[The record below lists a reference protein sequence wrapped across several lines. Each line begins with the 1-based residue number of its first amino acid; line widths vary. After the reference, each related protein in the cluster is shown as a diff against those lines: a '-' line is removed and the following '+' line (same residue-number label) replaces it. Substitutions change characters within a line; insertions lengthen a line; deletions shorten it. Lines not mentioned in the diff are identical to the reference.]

1 MGFETVDL
9 IVVAAVEQLIGEV
22 FLPGRFSAS
31 SFAHRKLMKMVTV
44 WGKITSK
51 KDKWPG
57 TGQRQR
63 IKIFVVSF
71 FLPNGCL
78 DSNLIIAIASRAFG
92 WPENVRNFHLSANL
106 FSLQT
111 DVAIIFR
118 AAKCAR
124 CVSPFAHSSQGILNG
139 TKPVIDKNLDLY
151 NPGSHHYSSFACW
164 LM

>member
-1 MGFETVDL
+1 
-9 IVVAAVEQLIGEV
+9 
-22 FLPGRFSAS
+22 
-31 SFAHRKLMKMVTV
+31 MKMVTV